1 MNPAKEGAT
10 GGPVEGLVRA
20 ALDED
25 RGPGDVTT
33 AATVRPGVR
42 GRAWLVAKA
51 PGVLAGLAV
60 AREVYRQ
67 VDPEVAFDARLADGD
82 RISPGDRIAAAAGP
96 FAALLV
102 AERTALNF
110 LQRLSGIATL
120 TARYVNAVRDTG
132 ARIVDTRKTTP
143 GWRGIEKAA
152 VRAGG
157 GGNHRSG
164 LFDAFLVKENHVAAT
179 GGIREALAAVARAN
193 RDDLPVEIEVRS
205 MEELEIA
212 LASPD
217 PLDRIML
224 DNFEP
229 RALAEAVRRAR
240 AAGRPEVLLEAS
252 GNVDLTTVRGIAETG
267 VDWISVGA
275 LTHSAPALDLS
286 CLIERA

>member
-1 MNPAKEGAT
+1 MSPTRDGAT

-33 AATVRPGVR
+33 AATVPTGVR
-42 GRAWLVAKA
+42 GRARLVAKA
-51 PGVLAGLAV
+51 PGVVAGLAV

-67 VDPEVAFDARLADGD
+67 VDPEVAFEARVEDGD
-82 RISPGDRIAAAAGP
+82 RLGPGDRVAVAAGA
-96 FAALLV
+96 FASLLS

-120 TARYVNAVRDTG
+120 TASYVDAVQGTG

-157 GGNHRSG
+157 GGNHRIG
-164 LFDAFLVKENHVAAT
+164 LFDAFLIKENHVAAA
-179 GGIREALAAVARAN
+179 GGVREALAAVARAN
-193 RDDLPVEIEVRS
+193 PDGLPVEIEVRS
-205 MEELEIA
+205 IEELDLA
-212 LASPD
+212 LASPH
-217 PLDRIML
+217 PPDRIML

-240 AAGRPEVLLEAS
+240 AGRPDVLLEAS